1 MDLEGIKLSEMSD
14 RGRQISS
21 DFNYTQNLHKYEQTR
36 YNKQDCRYREQTGSY
51 QKRGALKV
59 QVNR

>member
-1 MDLEGIKLSEMSD
+1 MKSHHLQKLGTWVDLEGIKLSEMSD

-36 YNKQDCRYREQTGSY
+36 
-51 QKRGALKV
+51 
-59 QVNR
+59 